1 MAEIE
6 RTEAQIETY
15 KPLYG
20 STKPSNPK
28 QAFGDAKLPLALV
41 PDVIPAYASLGFL
54 EGALKY
60 GQFNWRAAG
69 VSVSTYISAARRHL
83 AKYNNGEWADQ
94 KTGVPHL
101 ASVLACVGIIL
112 DAHHLGKLTDDRPP
126 ASPMADI
133 EGELAG
139 LMPHL
144 KEMFKDYN
152 PKQWTI
158 HDEINDG

>member
-1 MAEIE
+1 MAE
-6 RTEAQIETY
+6 
-15 KPLYG
+15 
-20 STKPSNPK
+20 TKLSNPK
-28 QAFGDAKLPLALV
+28 KAFGDAKLPMFLV
-41 PDVIPAYASLGFL
+41 PDVVPAYASVAFL

-60 GQFNWRAAG
+60 GQYNWRAAG
-69 VSVSTYISAARRHL
+69 VTVSTYISAARRHL
-83 AKYNNGEWADQ
+83 SKYTNGEWADE

-126 ASPMADI
+126 VSPMADI
-133 EGELAG
+133 ETSLAG

-144 KEMFKDYN
+144 KETFKDYN

-158 HDEINDG
+158 NDEIDNG